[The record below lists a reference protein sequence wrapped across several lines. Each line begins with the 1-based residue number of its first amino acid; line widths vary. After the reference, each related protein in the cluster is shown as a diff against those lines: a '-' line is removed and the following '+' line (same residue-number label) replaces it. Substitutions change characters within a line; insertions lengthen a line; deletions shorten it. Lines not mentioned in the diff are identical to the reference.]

1 MTVMEIEKTDEQNYD
16 EIEKINNM
24 FPNAM
29 FTVAM
34 DIEDLD
40 DIVTN
45 LNNIVIKNTYDCY
58 CYDNRKKKKT
68 DVYSIE
74 GPNITNKFIINKL
87 IEQGLNLECN
97 HRFLEGFCKSKD
109 SNCQFEIATGS

>member
-1 MTVMEIEKTDEQNYD
+1 MAVTEIEKTDEQNYD

-45 LNNIVIKNTYDCY
+45 LNNIVITNTYDCY
-58 CYDNRKKKKT
+58 CYDNRKEKKT
-68 DVYSIE
+68 DVYYIE
-74 GPNITNKFIINKL
+74 GPNITNKFIINTL
-87 IEQGLNLECN
+87 IEHGLSLECN
-97 HRFLEGFCKSKD
+97 HRFLEGFCKIPNST
-109 SNCQFEIATGS
+109 NVFEIMTGS